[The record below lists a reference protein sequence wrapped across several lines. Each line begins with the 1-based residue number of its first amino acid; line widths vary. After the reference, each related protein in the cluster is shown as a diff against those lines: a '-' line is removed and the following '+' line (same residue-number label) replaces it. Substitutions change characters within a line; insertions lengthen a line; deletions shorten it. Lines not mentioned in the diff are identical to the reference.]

1 MGISLPSAQTQSL
14 DLDTHTSHTGLETQN
29 PIVIRTF
36 YNGVPRLVVMLNYS
50 QNLDSSTQD
59 STLTIKLIYYI
70 NFMVKVE
77 CELANFFL

>member
-50 QNLDSSTQD
+50 QKLDSSTHV
-59 STLTIKLIYYI
+59 YI
-70 NFMVKVE
+70 NFIVKVE